1 MANNV
6 CNFVNE
12 HRYFVEAQHEFEDQG
27 GGDSI
32 VAGLFLMIC
41 APPSLCGELCR
52 QELNDRPSFAAA

>member
-12 HRYFVEAQHEFEDQG
+12 HRYFAEALHEFENQG

-32 VAGLFLMIC
+32 FVGDLRHCTANC
-41 APPSLCGELCR
+41 VVT
-52 QELNDRPSFAAA
+52 N